1 MGRFFPNQR
10 IKNYGIGGDT
20 TDGILNRIDDIIQ
33 SKPQKLFLLI
43 GINDLYYG
51 KRVAYIVDNYS
62 LILETLKKQIPQ
74 TTVFVQSVLPINEN
88 LLPANERGKFEK
100 QRIVELNETI
110 KNLTNKFLFNTCSSI
125 SSGELKTTVSSWAA
139 AILCIIAYAASSDQ
153 PPVNIPRR
161 PNHLCSAEESKS

>member
-1 MGRFFPNQR
+1 MGSFFPNQR

-100 QRIVELNETI
+100 QRIVEL
-110 KNLTNKFLFNTCSSI
+110 
-125 SSGELKTTVSSWAA
+125 
-139 AILCIIAYAASSDQ
+139 
-153 PPVNIPRR
+153 
-161 PNHLCSAEESKS
+161 